1 MKLRVTDEVEEIGL
15 DHDQFDDEVVGEWG
29 LYDTQEGHERRA
41 SHSGGILQGV
51 SVGASGAQT
60 PTDVEQVKPENGA
73 KQD

>member
-1 MKLRVTDEVEEIGL
+1 MHLRVNDEIEEIGL
-15 DHDQFDDEVVGEWG
+15 DHDQFDDEVIGEWG

-51 SVGASGAQT
+51 SIGASGTAT
-60 PTDVEQVKPENGA
+60 PNDVEQVKAENTA